1 MSIQIELESNQSSFG
16 REDGVVQCNSLPNED
31 FKGLRELAA
40 DEFYTTPICDDK
52 ELLNTLKRSRSD
64 DLIEPEV
71 IQRLFDNFDRF
82 SNTESFDDRE
92 IEETGGFFGYCINDG
107 IFLALPA
114 LKLSR
119 SNDDEFDTDHCEF
132 VFNYDA
138 DDELIDFNSIN

>member
-1 MSIQIELESNQSSFG
+1 M
-16 REDGVVQCNSLPNED
+16 
-31 FKGLRELAA
+31 
-40 DEFYTTPICDDK
+40 
-52 ELLNTLKRSRSD
+52 LNTLKRSRSD